1 MGAPEGCKARGG
13 LQAVQRSP
21 RHAGEPAGGWWV
33 VGRAGQNSSQG
44 SHLPPTPQEEAAAIA
59 RAQHFLE
66 SSVALVSDPYVSALT
81 TYALTLLRSPV
92 FPAALRKLRSLAITQ
107 RRCPPPATPAA
118 TVPGPPTAGP
128 RKQLMSTC
136 IE

>member
-21 RHAGEPAGGWWV
+21 RHAGGTCRRV
-33 VGRAGQNSSQG
+33 VGGGPGGAEQFPGF
-44 SHLPPTPQEEAAAIA
+44 HLPPTPQEEAAAIA

>member
-1 MGAPEGCKARGG
+1 MQSEGRAAGCPALAQACRGTC
-13 LQAVQRSP
+13 R
-21 RHAGEPAGGWWV
+21 RV
-33 VGRAGQNSSQG
+33 VGGGPGGAEQFPGL
-44 SHLPPTPQEEAAAIA
+44 HLPPTPQEEAAAIA

-81 TYALTLLRSPV
+81 AYALTLLRSPV